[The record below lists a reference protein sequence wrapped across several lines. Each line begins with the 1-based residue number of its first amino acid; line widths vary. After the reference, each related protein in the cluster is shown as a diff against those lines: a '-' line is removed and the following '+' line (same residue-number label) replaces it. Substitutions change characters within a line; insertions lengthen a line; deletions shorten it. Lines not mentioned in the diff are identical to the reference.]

1 VLIGKKVKKMRD
13 RLTDSFEW
21 MVKEYG
27 KAIFNYI
34 FSLVKHKELT
44 EDLYQE
50 VLVSA
55 YLALQSIKEPSR
67 LKGWLFTIAKNKCR
81 DYWRKEN
88 KTKQFWKEEV
98 YSYSAT
104 VEAPSLPEE
113 VVLHKDSVEQMAE
126 SVKTLPEIYQS
137 AIFLYYFKDLT
148 LIEISKRSNIPI
160 STVKTRVKRGKE
172 HLRPKLQSFA

>member
-1 VLIGKKVKKMRD
+1 MRD
-13 RLTDSFEW
+13 RMIDSFEEI
-21 MVKEYG
+21 VIEHG

-34 FSLVKHKELT
+34 FSLVRQKELA

-55 YLALQSIKEPSR
+55 YLAFHTINEPAR
-67 LKGWLFTIAKNKCR
+67 IKGWLFTIARNKCR

-98 YSYSAT
+98 YSYSSN

-113 VVLHKDSVEQMAE
+113 EVLHKYSNEKMVE
-126 SVKTLPEIYQS
+126 SVRALPEIYQS
-137 AIFLYYFKDLT
+137 TLLLYYFNDLT
-148 LIEISKRSNIPI
+148 IMEISKRKNIPI
-160 STVKTRVKRGKE
+160 STVKTRMKRGKE
-172 HLRPKLQSFA
+172 HLKPKLQSFA

>member
-1 VLIGKKVKKMRD
+1 MRD
-13 RLTDSFEW
+13 KMTDSFEV
-21 MVKEYG
+21 MVKEHG

-34 FSLVKHKELT
+34 FSLVRQKELS

-55 YLALQSIKEPSR
+55 YLAFHTIKEPAR
-67 LKGWLFTIAKNKCR
+67 LRSWLFTIARNKCK

-104 VEAPSLPEE
+104 VESPPLPEE
-113 VVLHKDSVEQMAE
+113 EFLHKDSVRKMAE

-148 LIEISKRSNIPI
+148 LLEISTKSNIPI
-160 STVKTRVKRGKE
+160 STVKTRMKRGKE
-172 HLRPKLQSFA
+172 HLRPKLQAFAQ

>member
-1 VLIGKKVKKMRD
+1 MRD
-13 RLTDSFEW
+13 GLADSFES
-21 MVKEYG
+21 MIKEHG
-27 KAIFNYI
+27 KTIFNYI
-34 FSLVKHKELT
+34 FSLVRQKELT

-55 YLALQSIKEPSR
+55 YLAFHRIKEPSR
-67 LKGWLFTIAKNKCR
+67 LKSWLFTIAKNKCR

-98 YSYSAT
+98 YSYSAA
-104 VEAPSLPEE
+104 VENPPLPEE
-113 VVLHKDSVEQMAE
+113 EVLHKDSAEKMAE

-148 LIEISKRSNIPI
+148 IIEISKLSNIPI
-160 STVKTRVKRGKE
+160 STVKTRMKRGKE

>member
-1 VLIGKKVKKMRD
+1 M
-13 RLTDSFEW
+13 TDHFEV
-21 MVKEYG
+21 MVKEHG

-34 FSLVKHKELT
+34 FSLVRHKELT

-55 YLALQSIKEPSR
+55 YLAFHRIKDPSR
-67 LKGWLFTIAKNKCR
+67 LKGWLFTIARNKCR

-88 KTKQFWKEEV
+88 KSKQFWKEEV
-98 YSYSAT
+98 YSYSAS
-104 VEAPSLPEE
+104 VENPPLPEE
-113 VVLHKDSVEQMAE
+113 EVLHKESAKKMAE

-137 AIFLYYFKDLT
+137 AIFLYYFKDLS

-160 STVKTRVKRGKE
+160 STVKTRMKRGKE
-172 HLRPKLQSFA
+172 YLRPKLQSFA

>member
-1 VLIGKKVKKMRD
+1 MRD
-13 RLTDSFEW
+13 RMIDSFEV
-21 MVKEYG
+21 MVKEHG

-34 FSLVKHKELT
+34 FSLVRKKELA

-50 VLVSA
+50 VLLSA
-55 YLALQSIKEPSR
+55 YLAFHTIKEHAR
-67 LKGWLFTIAKNKCR
+67 LKGWLYTIARNKCR

-88 KTKQFWKEEV
+88 KSKQFWKEEV
-98 YSYSAT
+98 YAYSAT
-104 VEAPSLPEE
+104 VENPPLPEE
-113 VVLHKDSVEQMAE
+113 EFLHKDSVRKMAE

-148 LIEISKRSNIPI
+148 LLEISKRSNIPI
-160 STVKTRVKRGKE
+160 STVKTRMKRGKE

>member
-1 VLIGKKVKKMRD
+1 MI
-13 RLTDSFEW
+13 DSFEEI
-21 MVKEYG
+21 VIEHG

-34 FSLVKHKELT
+34 FSLVRQKELA

-55 YLALQSIKEPSR
+55 YLAFHTINEPAR
-67 LKGWLFTIAKNKCR
+67 IKGWLFTIARNKCR

-98 YSYSAT
+98 YSYSSN

-113 VVLHKDSVEQMAE
+113 EVLHKYSNEKMVE
-126 SVKTLPEIYQS
+126 SVRALPEIYQS
-137 AIFLYYFKDLT
+137 TLLLYYFNDLT
-148 LIEISKRSNIPI
+148 IMEISKRKNIPI
-160 STVKTRVKRGKE
+160 STVKTRMKRGKE
-172 HLRPKLQSFA
+172 HLKPKLQSFA